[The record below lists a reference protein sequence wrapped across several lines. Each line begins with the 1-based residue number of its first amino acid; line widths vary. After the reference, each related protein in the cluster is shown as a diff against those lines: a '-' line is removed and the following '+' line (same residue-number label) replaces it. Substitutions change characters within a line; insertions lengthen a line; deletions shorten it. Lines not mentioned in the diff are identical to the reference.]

1 MKTFYT
7 CLAVF
12 ACFAVSRFVP
22 HPPNFT
28 SVQALSFYLP
38 AILGLKFIPV
48 VFLSFVI
55 TDIFIGFH
63 QTLFFTWGS
72 IILIGLISKYF
83 IFSTSSRI
91 FGSLVG
97 CGVFF
102 IFTNFGVW
110 LTGGY
115 GYNINGLLTCYVA
128 AIPFFGFSLISTIIF
143 SFLIEI
149 LIFIKKITW
158 IKKFNFKKY

>member
-1 MKTFYT
+1 MKTFYI
-7 CLAVF
+7 CLAIFVSL
-12 ACFAVSRFVP
+12 AVSRFIP

-48 VFLSFVI
+48 VFFAFVI

-72 IILIGLISKYF
+72 IIIIGLISKYF
-83 IFSTSSRI
+83 TFSTSSRI
-91 FGSLVG
+91 LGSLVG

-115 GYNINGLLTCYVA
+115 GYNINGFLTCYIVA
-128 AIPFFGFSLISTIIF
+128 VPFFGFSLISTMIF

-149 LIFIKKITW
+149 SIFTKKNYLD
-158 IKKFNFKKY
+158 KKFNLKKY

>member
-12 ACFAVSRFVP
+12 ACFAISRFVP

-83 IFSTSSRI
+83 VTNPPKHNDKKNPTQVDVHII
-91 FGSLVG
+91 HAINSLK
-97 CGVFF
+97 
-102 IFTNFGVW
+102 N
-110 LTGGY
+110 LQTG
-115 GYNINGLLTCYVA
+115 
-128 AIPFFGFSLISTIIF
+128 
-143 SFLIEI
+143 
-149 LIFIKKITW
+149 
-158 IKKFNFKKY
+158 